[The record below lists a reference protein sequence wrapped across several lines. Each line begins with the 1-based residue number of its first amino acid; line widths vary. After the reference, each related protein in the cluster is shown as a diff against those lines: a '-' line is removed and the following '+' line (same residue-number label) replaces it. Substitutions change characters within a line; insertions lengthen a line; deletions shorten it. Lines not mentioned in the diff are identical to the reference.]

1 MSDKMRYLTV
11 AECAAFGGFGDQ
23 NEGTPTLVKDGK
35 VHRANIY
42 TTHVSGW
49 REPRPIEH
57 GSRTYGNLVAAIDR
71 GEVIVGAP

>member
-1 MSDKMRYLTV
+1 MRDIMRYLTV

-23 NEGTPTLVKDGK
+23 NEVTPTLVKDAK
-35 VHRANIY
+35 VHSANIY
-42 TTHVSGW
+42 TTHVNGW

-57 GSRTYGNLVAAIDR
+57 GSRTYGRLVAAIDS